1 MEKYEK
7 QVNDKRK
14 LVYTVDKEGL
24 SCMSTISEMF
34 LDENNR
40 MKLDLSRW
48 DDYGFDVWL
57 ENEDKVNKVSFEYDI
72 DHPLFF
78 PLMHLINYDEEILID
93 DDDTYEYNKKY
104 MLIHRVDNKVNID
117 FVNNLNKP
125 FEFRKF
131 SVFIKNIAEDGRSKL
146 TDNPID
152 VKTRLWLFYKEVS
165 KIMTNEPDNQIT
177 IEEYYLRN
185 TTNPRYDILKDF
197 YYRQTY
203 EKLQEEYT
211 PTKGYVYRKR
221 FLELTNELYNEQV
234 D

>member
-14 LVYTVDKEGL
+14 LMYTVDKEGF
-24 SCMSTISEMF
+24 SRMSTISEMF

-40 MKLDLSRW
+40 MKLDLCRW
-48 DDYGFDVWL
+48 DDYGFNLWI
-57 ENEDKVNKVSFEYDI
+57 ENEDDANKVSLEYDI
-72 DHPLFF
+72 NHPLYL

-185 TTNPRYDILKDF
+185 STNPRYDILKDF